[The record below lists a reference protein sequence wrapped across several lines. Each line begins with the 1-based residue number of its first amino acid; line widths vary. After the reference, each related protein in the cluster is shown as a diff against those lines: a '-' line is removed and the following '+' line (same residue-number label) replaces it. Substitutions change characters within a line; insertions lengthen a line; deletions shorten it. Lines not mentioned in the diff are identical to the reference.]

1 MTRKGNGGFKF
12 VGTGLAG
19 IVAALAVG
27 GGVLLLKNQNQNNP
41 TVSVSGGLGGSATGG
56 SATGGSGDGQAIAGT
71 GNVGR
76 DKVASG
82 DTPSPSSP
90 QNPLS
95 SESGTSPT
103 SPSNPPSATN
113 IDLKTTRN
121 WAFTFPV
128 YRIDKEGKCTQLPSS
143 ASADLFQSATGALS
157 YSGAHNF
164 YGYNTSIQGVISSSA
179 NTNLLL
185 TTDGGKFTLGFESRD
200 VKVEG
205 NEIVVTGEALPEP
218 NCQKGTFKL
227 RTQK

>member
-1 MTRKGNGGFKF
+1 MTRKSSGGFKF
-12 VGTGLAG
+12 AGTGL
-19 IVAALAVG
+19 VAILALLALG
-27 GGVLLLKNQNQNNP
+27 GGVFFVLKNQNNP
-41 TVSVSGGLGGSATGG
+41 TFTVSGGQGG
-56 SATGGSGDGQAIAGT
+56 SATGGSGGGQAIAGT

-103 SPSNPPSATN
+103 SPSNPLQATN
-113 IDLKTTRN
+113 LDLKTTRN
-121 WAFTFPV
+121 WAFRFPV
-128 YRIDKEGKCTQLPSS
+128 YRIDKEGKCTKLPPS

-157 YSGAHNF
+157 YSGSHNF
-164 YGYNTSIQGVISSSA
+164 YGYNTSIQGTITSSG

-185 TTDGGKFTLGFESRD
+185 STDGSKFTLGFESKE
-200 VKVEG
+200 VKVQG
-205 NEIVVTGEALPEP
+205 NEIVVTGEALPEQ
-218 NCQKGTFKL
+218 NCQKGTFEL

>member
-1 MTRKGNGGFKF
+1 MTRKSSGGFKF
-12 VGTGLAG
+12 AGTGL
-19 IVAALAVG
+19 VAILALLALG
-27 GGVLLLKNQNQNNP
+27 GGVFFVLKNQNNP
-41 TVSVSGGLGGSATGG
+41 TFNV
-56 SATGGSGDGQAIAGT
+56 TGGSGGSGTGGSGTGGQAIAGKDIA
-71 GNVGR
+71 GR
-76 DKVASG
+76 DKVVSG
-82 DTPSPSSP
+82 DTPSSSSL
-90 QNPLS
+90 QNAPS

-121 WAFTFPV
+121 WAFKFPV
-128 YRIDKEGKCTQLPSS
+128 YRIDKEGKCTKLPSS

-157 YSGAHNF
+157 YSGSHNF
-164 YGYNTSIQGVISSSA
+164 YGYNTSIQGTITSSA

-185 TTDGGKFTLGFESRD
+185 STDGSKFTLGFESKD

-218 NCQKGTFKL
+218 NCQKGTFEL

>member
-1 MTRKGNGGFKF
+1 MTRKSSGGFKF
-12 VGTGLAG
+12 AGTGL
-19 IVAALAVG
+19 VAILALLALG
-27 GGVLLLKNQNQNNP
+27 GGVFFVLKNQNNP
-41 TVSVSGGLGGSATGG
+41 TFTVSGGQGGSG
-56 SATGGSGDGQAIAGT
+56 TGGSGGGQAIAGT

-82 DTPSPSSP
+82 DTSSPSSP

-103 SPSNPPSATN
+103 SASNPLQATN

-121 WAFTFPV
+121 WAFKFPV
-128 YRIDKEGKCTQLPSS
+128 YRIDKEGKCTKLPSS

-157 YSGAHNF
+157 YSGSHNF
-164 YGYNTSIQGVISSSA
+164 YGYNTSIQGTITSSA

-185 TTDGGKFTLGFESRD
+185 STDGSKFTLGFESKE

-218 NCQKGTFKL
+218 NCQKGTFEL